1 MENIF
6 LLIDDDADDSELFR
20 EALQEADATMC
31 LHCAENGEEAL
42 KLLEAIEKPVIIFLD
57 INMPRM
63 NGWECL
69 KRLKNSTKYKDIP
82 VIMYSTS
89 SHQREIDIAIDLG
102 ALSFFTKPHSY
113 RELKIMLNG
122 VIEKMKANDL
132 NSLQLNASNSKTT

>member
-1 MENIF
+1 MNKNF

-20 EALQEADATMC
+20 EALEETDPAISLQ
-31 LHCAENGEEAL
+31 CAENGEEAL
-42 KLLEAIEKPVIIFLD
+42 NLLKQIEKPGIIFLD

-69 KRLKNSTKYKDIP
+69 KRLKSSQEYSHIP

-89 SHQREIDIAIDLG
+89 SHQREIDIAINLG

-113 RELKIMLNG
+113 KELKNMIKG
-122 VIEKMKANDL
+122 VIDKMQSDNLELLRLK
-132 NSLQLNASNSKTT
+132 ASNA

>member
-1 MENIF
+1 MNNLF
-6 LLIDDDADDSELFR
+6 LLIDDDVDDSELFR
-20 EALQEADATMC
+20 EALEETDQSIS

-42 KLLEAIEKPVIIFLD
+42 KLLKEIAKPSLIFLD

-69 KRLKNSTKYKDIP
+69 KKLKSSAEYKNIP

-89 SHQREIDIAIDLG
+89 SHQREVDIAIDLG

-113 RELKIMLNG
+113 SELKNMIKG
-122 VIEKMKANDL
+122 VIEKIQTGTLESIRLISN
-132 NSLQLNASNSKTT
+132 NA

>member
-1 MENIF
+1 MNKIF

-20 EALQEADATMC
+20 EALEEMDRSTS

-42 KLLEAIEKPVIIFLD
+42 KLLKRIELPGIIFLD

-69 KRLKNSTKYKDIP
+69 KKLKSSPEYKNIP

-89 SHQREIDIAIDLG
+89 SHQREVDIATDLG

-113 RELKIMLNG
+113 SELKNMIKG
-122 VIEKMKANDL
+122 VIDKMETNTL
-132 NSLQLNASNSKTT
+132 ESIRLISNNA

>member
-1 MENIF
+1 MNNLF

-20 EALQEADATMC
+20 EALEETDQSIS

-42 KLLEAIEKPVIIFLD
+42 KLLKEIAKPCIIFLD

-69 KRLKNSTKYKDIP
+69 KKLKSNAEYKNIP

-89 SHQREIDIAIDLG
+89 SHQREVDIAIDLG

-113 RELKIMLNG
+113 SELKNMVKG
-122 VIEKMKANDL
+122 VIEKIQTGTLESIRTVSN
-132 NSLQLNASNSKTT
+132 NA

>member
-1 MENIF
+1 MELIF

-20 EALQEADATMC
+20 EALEETDAHII
-31 LHCAENGEEAL
+31 LQCAGDGEEAL
-42 KLLEAIEKPVIIFLD
+42 KRLKEPPLPSLIFLD

-69 KRLKNSTKYKDIP
+69 KRMKLLPEYKHIP

-113 RELKIMLNG
+113 TELR
-122 VIEKMKANDL
+122 KMMNYIVDKVKSGDL
-132 NSLQLNASNSKTT
+132 NSLQLKASSSN

>member
-1 MENIF
+1 MNNIF

-20 EALQEADATMC
+20 EALEETDKSIP

-42 KLLEAIEKPVIIFLD
+42 KLLNEINKPGIIFLD

-69 KRLKNSTKYKDIP
+69 KKLKANESYKHIP

-89 SHQREIDIAIDLG
+89 SHQREVDIAIDLG

-113 RELKIMLNG
+113 SELKAMIKS
-122 VIEKMKANDL
+122 VINKMETGTL
-132 NSLQLNASNSKTT
+132 ESLRVISTNA

>member
-1 MENIF
+1 MNCIF

-20 EALQEADATMC
+20 EALEEIDQSIS

-42 KLLEAIEKPVIIFLD
+42 KLLNDVDKPNIIFLD

-69 KRLKNSTKYKDIP
+69 KKLKSNNAYKDIP

-89 SHQREIDIAIDLG
+89 SHQREVDIAIDLG

-113 RELKIMLNG
+113 SELKKMVKG
-122 VIEKMKANDL
+122 VIEKIETGTLESIRLVSN
-132 NSLQLNASNSKTT
+132 NA

>member
-1 MENIF
+1 MELIF

-20 EALQEADATMC
+20 EALEETDPQIT
-31 LHCAENGEEAL
+31 LLCAGNGEEAL
-42 KLLEAIEKPVIIFLD
+42 KRLKEPPLPSLIFLD

-69 KRLKNSTKYKDIP
+69 KRLKQIPEYKCIP

-89 SHQREIDIAIDLG
+89 SHQREIDIAVDLG

-113 RELKIMLNG
+113 SELRKMINQI
-122 VIEKMKANDL
+122 VEKVKSGDL
-132 NSLQLNASNSKTT
+132 ASLQLKASDSK

>member
-1 MENIF
+1 MMNFTF

-20 EALQEADATMC
+20 EALEETDATIA
-31 LHCAENGEEAL
+31 LHCAVNGEEAL
-42 KLLEAIEKPVIIFLD
+42 KRLKEIPKPSLVFLD

-69 KRLKNSTKYKDIP
+69 KRMKHTPEYEDIP

-89 SHQREIDIAIDLG
+89 SNQREVDIAADLG

-113 RELKIMLNG
+113 RDLKKMMTN
-122 VIEKMKANDL
+122 VVEKVRSGTL
-132 NSLQLNASNSKTT
+132 ESLQIKTSPSS

>member
-1 MENIF
+1 MNIIF

-20 EALQEADATMC
+20 EALQETDPSIP

-42 KLLEAIEKPVIIFLD
+42 KLLKEIDKPDIIFLD

-69 KRLKNSTKYKDIP
+69 KKLKSSSEYKQIP

-89 SHQREIDIAIDLG
+89 SHQREVDIAIDLG

-113 RELKIMLNG
+113 SELKNMVKG
-122 VIEKMKANDL
+122 VIEKIQTDTLESIRLISN
-132 NSLQLNASNSKTT
+132 NA

>member
-1 MENIF
+1 MNSIF

-20 EALQEADATMC
+20 EALEEIDQSIS

-42 KLLEAIEKPVIIFLD
+42 KLLTTIDKPSIIFLD

-69 KRLKNSTKYKDIP
+69 KKLKSMDAYKNIP
-82 VIMYSTS
+82 VVMYSTS
-89 SHQREIDIAIDLG
+89 SHQREVDIAIDLG

-113 RELKIMLNG
+113 SELKNMIKG
-122 VIEKMKANDL
+122 IIEKIEAGTLESIRLISN
-132 NSLQLNASNSKTT
+132 NA